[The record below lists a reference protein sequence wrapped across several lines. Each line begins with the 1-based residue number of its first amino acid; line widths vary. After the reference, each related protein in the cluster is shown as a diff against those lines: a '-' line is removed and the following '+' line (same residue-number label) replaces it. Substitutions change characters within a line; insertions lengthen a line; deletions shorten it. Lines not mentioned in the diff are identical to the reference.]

1 MASQST
7 SPKQKYR
14 KNQKKKSVWPAAIVS
29 GIVLWGIYL
38 GVGFFY
44 TSHFFPKTTL
54 GGIPCG
60 NKTAAY
66 VEKKNITNAK
76 EYLLTITDRKESQFS
91 LKGSDFGY
99 EYDAL
104 GEEAALLK
112 KQKAFAWPAALLKS
126 HNLELARSF
135 TYDEQ
140 ALEELLDTLP
150 LFDEEYINAPVDAHL
165 DITGDD
171 YKVVKES
178 EGNQPIPD
186 IMKTEIKAA
195 IENQKTRLTLSD
207 SCYEKP
213 NIYADDPSIT
223 KVAEQIDKFTASTV
237 HYEID
242 GADENVDKKQI
253 LAFLDIGEDG
263 SVSLNDAKITQYV
276 QHLASTY
283 NTYGDVR
290 KFKTSKKD
298 TVKIGGGDYGW
309 VIDKTKEKEQLLADL
324 TGGVPVEREPI
335 YEQRAA
341 QSGLD
346 DIGDTYIELDYTNQH
361 LWYYKDG
368 KLVTD
373 TDIVSGNINRGNG
386 SPDGVYKIV
395 YKERNATLIGENYAS
410 DVKYF
415 MPFAYNVG
423 IHDASWR
430 HGKFG
435 EEIYKTNGSHG
446 CINVPEDIA
455 EKLFETVE
463 TGTPVIAYYREPV
476 KLTAENAR
484 ISNAYSYVDPEKEQ
498 SQDNT

>member
-7 SPKQKYR
+7 SLKQRNKKKQKR
-14 KNQKKKSVWPAAIVS
+14 SAFLAAVIS
-29 GIVLWGIYL
+29 GTVLLGIYL
-38 GVGFFY
+38 CVGFFY
-44 TSHFFPKTTL
+44 SSHFFPKTIV

-60 NKTAAY
+60 NKTAGY

-76 EYLLTITDRKESQFS
+76 EYLLTITDRKDSRFS
-91 LKGSDFGY
+91 IKGSDFGY
-99 EYDAL
+99 EYDAM
-104 GEEAALLK
+104 GEEEALLK
-112 KQKAFAWPAALLKS
+112 KQNGFTWPAALMKT
-126 HNLELARSF
+126 HTYELARSF

-140 ALEELLDTLP
+140 ALEKLLDALP
-150 LFDEEYINAPVDAHL
+150 LFDEEYIEPPADAHL
-165 DITGDD
+165 DITEDD
-171 YKVVKES
+171 FKIVKES
-178 EGNQPIPD
+178 EGNQPVPD

-195 IENQKTRLTLSD
+195 IENQKTKLTLSD
-207 SCYEKP
+207 NCYEKP
-213 NIYADDPSIT
+213 NVYADDPSVT
-223 KVAEQIDKFTASTV
+223 EVADKIERFTASTV

-242 GADENVDKKQI
+242 GADETVDKKRI
-253 LAFLDIGEDG
+253 LSFLDIGEDG
-263 SVSLNDAKITQYV
+263 DVSLNDDKITQYV

-290 KFKTSKKD
+290 TFKTSKKD
-298 TVKIGGGDYGW
+298 KVKIGGGDYGW
-309 VIDKTKEKEQLLADL
+309 VVSKSKEKEQLLADL
-324 TGGVPVEREPI
+324 KGGVPVDREPV
-335 YEQRAA
+335 YEQRAEK
-341 QSGLD
+341 SGLD
-346 DIGDTYIELDYTNQH
+346 DIGDTYIEIDYTNQH
-361 LWYYKDG
+361 LWYYKEG

-395 YKERNATLIGENYAS
+395 YKERNATLVGENYAS

-476 KLTAENAR
+476 ELTAENAR
-484 ISNAYSYVDPEKEQ
+484 ISNAYSYVDPKKE
-498 SQDNT
+498 

>member
-1 MASQST
+1 MAVLTT
-7 SPKQKYR
+7 SLNNR
-14 KNQKKKSVWPAAIVS
+14 KKKQQRKTAALAALVAA
-29 GIVLWGIYL
+29 GIVLIGIYL
-38 GVGFFY
+38 GVGIFY
-44 TSHFFPKTTL
+44 SSHFFPKTTV

-66 VEKKNITNAK
+66 VEKKNITGAK
-76 EYLLTITDRKESQFS
+76 EYLLTITDRKGTKFS
-91 LKGSDFGY
+91 LAGKDFGY
-99 EYDAL
+99 EYDAM

-112 KQKAFAWPAALLKS
+112 KQKAFTWPVAVFQS
-126 HNLELARSF
+126 HTYELARSF
-135 TYDEQ
+135 TCDDK
-140 ALEELLDTLP
+140 ALDELLDELP
-150 LFDEEYINAPVDAHL
+150 LFDKDYIEPPVDARL
-165 DITGDD
+165 DITEEG
-171 YKVVKES
+171 YEVIPES
-178 EGNQPIPD
+178 EGNTPITD
-186 IMKTEIKAA
+186 NVKTEIKAA
-195 IENQKTRLTLSD
+195 IENQKTKLTLSD
-207 SCYEKP
+207 HCYENPKVRS
-213 NIYADDPSIT
+213 DDPSIEKTT
-223 KVAEQIDKFTASTV
+223 KQIDKFTASTV
-237 HYEID
+237 HYEIE
-242 GADENVDKKQI
+242 GADENVDKKKI
-253 LAFLDIGEDG
+253 LSFLDIGEDG
-263 SVSLNDAKITQYV
+263 TVTLNDNKITQYV

-290 KFKTSKKD
+290 KFKTSKKN

-309 VIDKTKEKEQLLADL
+309 VIAKEKEKQQLLTDL
-324 TGGVPVEREPI
+324 KGGKPVEREPI
-335 YEQRAA
+335 YEQRAEK
-341 QSGLD
+341 SGLD
-346 DIGDTYIELDYTNQH
+346 DIGDTYIEIDYTNQH
-361 LWYYKDG
+361 LWYYKNG
-368 KLVTD
+368 KLMED

-386 SPDGVYKIV
+386 SPDGVFKIV

-484 ISNAYSYVDPEKEQ
+484 ISNAYSYVKPEKE
-498 SQDNT
+498 

>member
-1 MASQST
+1 MVAT
-7 SPKQKYR
+7 
-14 KNQKKKSVWPAAIVS
+14 AMS
-29 GIVLWGIYL
+29 GVILLGIYL

-44 TSHFFPKTTL
+44 SSHFFPKTTV
-54 GGIPCG
+54 GGIACG
-60 NKTAAY
+60 NQTAEY

-91 LKGSDFGY
+91 IKGSDFGY

-112 KQKAFAWPAALLKS
+112 KQNGFAWPVALMKS
-126 HNLELARSF
+126 HTYELARSF
-135 TYDEQ
+135 TYDDE
-140 ALEELLDTLP
+140 ALEELLDALP
-150 LFDEEYINAPVDAHL
+150 LFDEEYIEPPTDAHL
-165 DITGDD
+165 DITEDD
-171 YKVVKES
+171 YEIVQET
-178 EGNQPIPD
+178 EGNQPIPE

-195 IENQKTRLTLSD
+195 IENQKTTLTLSD

-213 NIYADDPSIT
+213 DVYANDPSIT
-223 KVAEQIDKFTASTV
+223 EVAGQIDKFTASTV
-237 HYEID
+237 HYTID
-242 GADENVDKKQI
+242 GADENVDKKRI
-253 LAFLDIGEDG
+253 LSFLNINEDG
-263 SVSLNDAKITQYV
+263 NVSLNDDKITQYV
-276 QHLASTY
+276 QYLASTY

-298 TVKIGGGDYGW
+298 TIKIGGGDYGW
-309 VIDKTKEKEQLLADL
+309 VIDKPAEKEQLLKDL
-324 TGGVPVEREPI
+324 KGGTPVEREPV
-335 YEQRAA
+335 YEQRAEK
-341 QSGLD
+341 SGLD
-346 DIGDTYIELDYTNQH
+346 DIGDTYIEIDYTNQH

-386 SPDGVYKIV
+386 SPDGIYKIV
-395 YKERNATLIGENYAS
+395 YKERNATLVGENYAS
-410 DVKYF
+410 NVKYF

-484 ISNAYSYVDPEKEQ
+484 ISNAYSYEA
-498 SQDNT
+498 N